1 MPIGSIFLYFVFRY
15 DWAWNI
21 KQEIIVVTIR
31 CGDRVFRNMEANLEK
46 TILRAVWHLDS
57 PCRIFQQAL

>member
-46 TILRAVWHLDS
+46 TLLRAVWHLD
-57 PCRIFQQAL
+57 

>member
-1 MPIGSIFLYFVFRY
+1 MSIGSIFLYFVFRY

-31 CGDRVFRNMEANLEK
+31 CGDRIFRDIEANLEK
-46 TILRAVWHLDS
+46 NILCAVWHLDS
-57 PCRIFQQAL
+57 PPSIFQQAL